1 MDAAEFDRKRSGRG
15 PGADEE
21 ATGGTGGDGR
31 PWPTRPALVA
41 ACVIAAGVVLAA
53 WLVRAAGVSAEAV
66 STVLYGAGFLAAVL
80 AVGVVLLLLVG
91 TVEVMFKRR
100 ASRAGMVAGMSFLAA
115 ALAAIVGIWW
125 LVLSWPGPWL
135 ANLRQM
141 VGSGGD
147 GRLFYPVLLALF
159 SQGAGWLAWV
169 AAVQDG
175 HRRLDAVAVLP
186 YVALPNLGE
195 RSFAEIAAEV
205 REEARADDER
215 ARRRVAE
222 AGRPFPVFPPAL
234 AVVFAGFGV
243 ALPAV
248 FLVKGNGS
256 AAATAGEIVLSS
268 VVLAAAL
275 LLANCIAAL
284 VAGTLGAFR
293 ARRCMRAGAAAGAL
307 LLAAS
312 PAFLAGFCALLYGLP
327 VCGFAGLYR
336 AGAADV
342 GTLPAAAI
350 ALVYML
356 ASFWLVM
363 ELWNYALRR
372 PEAAGWRLLALP
384 EAVLSRLGVCSSGD
398 IAGAVR
404 AIAAEK
410 AAKDAP
416 WFYYC

>member
-1 MDAAEFDRKRSGRG
+1 MDAAEFDRRRPGQG
-15 PGADEE
+15 PGANEE
-21 ATGGTGGDGR
+21 AAGGTGGDGR
-31 PWPTRPALVA
+31 SWPTRPALLA
-41 ACVIAAGVVLAA
+41 ACAIAAGVVLAA
-53 WLVRAAGVSAEAV
+53 WLVRAVGVSGEAV
-66 STVLYGAGFLAAVL
+66 STALYGAGFLAAVL
-80 AVGVVLLLLVG
+80 AVGIVLLLLVG
-91 TVEVMFKRR
+91 TVEAMFKCR
-100 ASRAGMVAGMSFLAA
+100 ASRTGILAGAVFAA
-115 ALAAIVGIWW
+115 AAAAAIVGIWR

-141 VGSGGD
+141 IGSGGD
-147 GRLFYPVLLALF
+147 GRLFYPVLLAFF

-175 HRRLDAVAVLP
+175 HRRLGAVAALS
-186 YVALPNLGE
+186 YVAFPNLGK
-195 RSFAEIAAEV
+195 RSFAEIAAEA
-205 REEARADDER
+205 RAEARADDER

-222 AGRPFPVFPPAL
+222 AGRLCPIFPPAL

-256 AAATAGEIVLSS
+256 AAATAGEIVLSA

-275 LLANCIAAL
+275 LLASCIAAL

-293 ARRCMRAGAAAGAL
+293 ARRCTRAGAAAGAL

-312 PAFLAGFCALLYGLP
+312 PALLAGFCALLYSLP

-342 GTLPAAAI
+342 GTLPAAAT
-350 ALVYML
+350 ALVFML

-384 EAVLSRLGVCSSGD
+384 EAVLSRLGAPS
-398 IAGAVR
+398 AGEVAEAVR

-410 AAKDAP
+410 AAKDVP
-416 WFYYC
+416 WFYY

>member
-41 ACVIAAGVVLAA
+41 ACAIAAGVVLAA
-53 WLVRAAGVSAEAV
+53 WLVRAAGGSAEAG
-66 STVLYGAGFLAAVL
+66 STGVYGAGCLAAVL

-100 ASRAGMVAGMSFLAA
+100 ASRAGMVAGMSFL
-115 ALAAIVGIWW
+115 
-125 LVLSWPGPWL
+125 
-135 ANLRQM
+135 
-141 VGSGGD
+141 
-147 GRLFYPVLLALF
+147 
-159 SQGAGWLAWV
+159 
-169 AAVQDG
+169 
-175 HRRLDAVAVLP
+175 
-186 YVALPNLGE
+186 
-195 RSFAEIAAEV
+195 
-205 REEARADDER
+205 
-215 ARRRVAE
+215 
-222 AGRPFPVFPPAL
+222 
-234 AVVFAGFGV
+234 
-243 ALPAV
+243 
-248 FLVKGNGS
+248 
-256 AAATAGEIVLSS
+256 
-268 VVLAAAL
+268 
-275 LLANCIAAL
+275 
-284 VAGTLGAFR
+284 
-293 ARRCMRAGAAAGAL
+293 AAGAL

-363 ELWNYALRR
+363 ALWNYALSR